1 MGDSMYINE
10 KIKYVGVFDKK
21 IDLFEGQYPVE
32 GGISYNSY
40 LILDEKVCVLDTVD
54 KEFTDEWLANI
65 KRELGERSVDYL
77 IIHHMEPDHSAN
89 IINFIN
95 KYPDVTIVASS
106 KAFTMMKNFFG
117 NDFANQRIVVG
128 EGDKLSLGYHEL
140 MFVTAPMVHWPEVI
154 VTYDL
159 TDKIIF
165 SADAFGRFGALDS
178 LEDWDNEARRYYIGI
193 VGKYGAQVQ
202 SLLKKISKLD
212 IKMICPLHG
221 PILNNN

>member
-32 GGISYNSY
+32 DGISYNSY

-54 KEFTDEWLANI
+54 KEFTSEWLANI
-65 KRELGERSVDYL
+65 EKELGERSVDYL

-95 KYPDVTIVASS
+95 KYPNVTIVASS

-117 NDFANQRIVVG
+117 NDFVNHRIVVG
-128 EGDKLSLGYHEL
+128 EGDL
-140 MFVTAPMVHWPEVI
+140 MVA
-154 VTYDL
+154 
-159 TDKIIF
+159 
-165 SADAFGRFGALDS
+165 
-178 LEDWDNEARRYYIGI
+178 
-193 VGKYGAQVQ
+193 YG
-202 SLLKKISKLD
+202 
-212 IKMICPLHG
+212 
-221 PILNNN
+221 